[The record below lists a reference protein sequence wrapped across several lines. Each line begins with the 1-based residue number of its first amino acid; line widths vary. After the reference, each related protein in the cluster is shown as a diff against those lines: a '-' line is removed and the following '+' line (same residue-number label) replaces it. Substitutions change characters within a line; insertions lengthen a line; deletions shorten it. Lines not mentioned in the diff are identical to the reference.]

1 MNKPNV
7 LWVCWKEPEIPPE
20 DNIPVLSFLSPGKE
34 DYMKNRFHGK
44 VLSANEIAHEVKDTA
59 REIYVNLIA
68 KIGAIPVKNGKTLR
82 QALINKD
89 GFSLWWFHK
98 ASEKDCESDP
108 TFKFIIEILII
119 NLVANSVNAKKIVL
133 YRAYQEIANILSDLY
148 KVEKIECRR
157 KYNFTW
163 LFVKGIFS
171 RLKYFFTFLKKWVV
185 IKRVLKELP
194 ENSFDIAFSGFW
206 DWSVKENNVTGEL
219 DDRFFKSLPEKLVSK
234 GLRIGWFLW
243 FEPYFEPFNK
253 DRKLEDVLQPIKKRD
268 NLILLQ
274 QFIKL
279 RELIKVML
287 NIKPYLV
294 FLYFCRCNEFNSAY
308 VEKGINF
315 SSLLKSQLHYGFL
328 NSTIPHLE
336 LVYKASKKAFR
347 KYKPN
352 ILISFQ
358 ELFLQSRAV
367 YAAAQKSGK
376 NVVSCTIQHSSYSR
390 EKTFVVL
397 EPNIEYGGYPDN
409 CSVPKPDY
417 IFAMGELGKEI
428 FLESGFP
435 EDRIFLTGS
444 SRYEHINTSNTN
456 RNKKLDK
463 KINILLVTSL
473 DMGTEMEM
481 VEAVY
486 VAAENMQDV
495 QLFSRSH
502 PFARM
507 ENHPKFRIYKDR
519 IQITNGTLDEDLN
532 KADLIIFS
540 YSTVAEEAFIKGI
553 PVWQWCSS
561 GFNGSVF
568 RDLKVIPSFN
578 SITELRRSLKEFI
591 SNPMSF
597 IPDNE
602 TRAFTLKKCF
612 FNVNGCINERIA
624 DILSSQVYKANLP
637 SHVDSR

>member
-108 TFKFIIEILII
+108 TFKFIIE
-119 NLVANSVNAKKIVL
+119 
-133 YRAYQEIANILSDLY
+133 
-148 KVEKIECRR
+148 KIECRR

-185 IKRVLKELP
+185 IKSVLKELP

-253 DRKLEDVLQPIKKRD
+253 DRKLKDVLQPIKKRD

-315 SSLLKSQLHYGFL
+315 SSLLKSRLHYGFL

-347 KYKPN
+347 EYKPN

-417 IFAMGELGKEI
+417 IFAVGELGKAV

-435 EDRIFLTGS
+435 EDKIFLTGS
-444 SRYEHINTSNTN
+444 SRYEHINTNNTN
-456 RNKKLDK
+456 SNKKLYK
-463 KINILLVTSL
+463 KVNILLVTSL
-473 DMGTEMEM
+473 DMETEMEM

-495 QLFSRSH
+495 RLSLRSH
-502 PFARM
+502 PFAKM
-507 ENHPKFRIYKDR
+507 EKHPKFRVYKDR
-519 IQITNGTLDEDLN
+519 IQISNGTLDEDLN

-568 RDLKVIPSFN
+568 
-578 SITELRRSLKEFI
+578 
-591 SNPMSF
+591 
-597 IPDNE
+597 
-602 TRAFTLKKCF
+602 
-612 FNVNGCINERIA
+612 
-624 DILSSQVYKANLP
+624 
-637 SHVDSR
+637 